1 MPADNIHLMKAFP
14 DFNSPGFNINEY
26 NKKFKDNNIVIH
38 ASSSCVSYPEHWGC
52 LSIKCAFHGNE
63 YYQSGDRFYA
73 VNDTNYLIMNEGSFY
88 SSYIFSKS
96 AVESFTVNFSEEFE
110 TNAIQG
116 LINTHEDLLSFTHPA
131 GQKIEFTEKLYR
143 HNELISPVL
152 FQLFSLS
159 SQLHCNKILMGEL
172 YYTLIEKLLLN
183 QKNVNREVQQIK
195 AIKASTRNELYK
207 RLYYAKDFIDSCYM
221 TDLCLEKIAEISHL
235 NTAYFLRSFKYFFKV
250 TPYQYIIHRRLDEA
264 KKLLENSK
272 ATVTE
277 VCFSVGYYDL
287 TSFIKLF
294 RNKFGLS
301 PKKYQR
307 EFNKKYFQQSAPP

>member
-1 MPADNIHLMKAFP
+1 MHADNIHVMKVFP
-14 DFNSPGFNINEY
+14 DFNSPGFDITEY
-26 NKKFKDNNIVIH
+26 NRKFKDNNVVVH

-52 LSIKCAFHGNE
+52 LSIKCAFHGHE
-63 YYQSGDRFYA
+63 YYQSGSRFYA
-73 VNDTNYLIMNEGSFY
+73 VNDTNYLVMNEGSFY

-96 AVESFTVNFSEEFE
+96 PVESFTVNFSEEFE
-110 TNAIQG
+110 TNAIKG
-116 LINTHEDLLSFTHPA
+116 LINTHDDLLDLIHPA
-131 GQKIEFTEKLYR
+131 GKKIELTEKLYR
-143 HNELISPVL
+143 HNELLSPVL

-159 SQLHCNKILMGEL
+159 SQQDCNNILMREL
-172 YYTLIEKLLLN
+172 YYILIERLLLI
-183 QKNVNREVQQIK
+183 QKNVNREAQHIK
-195 AIKASTRNELYK
+195 AIKPSTRNELYK
-207 RLYYAKDFIDSCYM
+207 RLHYAKDFIDSCYM
-221 TDLCLEKIAEISHL
+221 TDLSLEKIAEIAHL

-264 KKLLENSK
+264 KKLLEDSD

-301 PKKYQR
+301 PEKYQK
-307 EFNKKYFQQSAPP
+307 EFIKKYFQQLAAP